1 MLNKLEEAISVLF
14 TKPKIFVT
22 IEYICALKK
31 LHFGTDVTGILAAQK
46 EIDAP
51 QKLQG
56 HHGIVHLHNSV
67 RYKASIWLEM
77 EFCEEGSLNKF
88 FWNNQQDFNSRLK
101 FQLMVELEM
110 ASASNISTITEWCIA
125 I

>member
-1 MLNKLEEAISVLF
+1 MLF
-14 TKPKIFVT
+14 TKPKIFLT

-31 LHFGTDVTGILAAQK
+31 LHFGTDVAGILAAQK
-46 EIDAP
+46 EIDAL

-101 FQLMVELEM
+101 FQFVVEI
-110 ASASNISTITEWCIA
+110 APASNISIIIEWCIA